1 MDSDAELDYQ
11 IEREMSDELECAA
24 SQPCISPGCDG
35 YDSPPD
41 DSTAYEELLRAID
54 VDEER
59 LAEELYKNRNN
70 GCGMQKSWKMVNLE
84 DIEQMGINDGMPYF
98 FLSEAEG
105 PMLSG
110 MALKQLLVLL
120 HMIHSSISGD
130 HVVETL
136 TLKPTINA
144 DNILEKLVEVKDVG
158 DNPYNFTGD
167 YEKALEQGVDD
178 MAFEKVFDFR
188 GCGGTAATVN
198 RVVSVG
204 EILVCP
210 VSATYTKDVSSL
222 LW

>member
-1 MDSDAELDYQ
+1 
-11 IEREMSDELECAA
+11 
-24 SQPCISPGCDG
+24 
-35 YDSPPD
+35 
-41 DSTAYEELLRAID
+41 
-54 VDEER
+54 
-59 LAEELYKNRNN
+59 
-70 GCGMQKSWKMVNLE
+70 
-84 DIEQMGINDGMPYF
+84 
-98 FLSEAEG
+98 
-105 PMLSG
+105 
-110 MALKQLLVLL
+110 
-120 HMIHSSISGD
+120 
-130 HVVETL
+130 
-136 TLKPTINA
+136 
-144 DNILEKLVEVKDVG
+144 VKDVG